1 MITEYIHLVLK
12 YFRLRSI
19 LVRVLCWLVSLP
31 SPELLGLWVLTF
43 SMLALGAF
51 WSEWLIQLQ
60 RGPP

>member
-1 MITEYIHLVLK
+1 MITEYIHLGLK

-31 SPELLGLWVLTF
+31 SPELLRLWVLTF

-51 WSEWLIQLQ
+51 QSK
-60 RGPP
+60 